1 MASLK
6 IMLTSIIIII
16 VGLVVVMNVAGET
29 VDDINTAGASIG
41 AEAQCGDQGG
51 FWNSSRTIDCTAN
64 NVTGGD
70 TTPLTGFNEAPLSG
84 LFASNGVVTLLF
96 MAGLLI
102 LIVGT
107 VFLIGKKN

>member
-16 VGLVVVMNVAGET
+16 IGLVVVMNVAGET
-29 VDDINTAGASIG
+29 VDDINTAGNSI
-41 AEAQCGDQGG
+41 APETQCGTNSC

-64 NVTGGD
+64 NVTSGD
-70 TTPLTGFNEAPLSG
+70 TTGCAIQDAPLGG
-84 LFASNGVVTLLF
+84 LFATNGIVTLLF

-107 VFLIGKKN
+107 VFLIGKAK